1 MSKIHAKTGLICMI
15 CDEPNKSD
23 NIVFHKTR
31 RQTHSICM
39 DCGVQYLRPILK
51 MKCNNIRKNIR
62 NNDTVVVKCPGSYHC
77 AKRNQCKCTVH
88 LKDLNIKECDISLD
102 IFRILYTL
110 QSDDYFHNTDN
121 GKYILQMKNEGK
133 LKFCPQC
140 KTACLKH
147 NGILTD

>member
-1 MSKIHAKTGLICMI
+1 MI

-39 DCGVQYLRPILK
+39 DCGIQYLRPILK

-110 QSDDYFHNTDN
+110 ESDDYF
-121 GKYILQMKNEGK
+121 L
-133 LKFCPQC
+133 CPKETCGQIIEVE
-140 KTACLKH
+140 
-147 NGILTD
+147 NN